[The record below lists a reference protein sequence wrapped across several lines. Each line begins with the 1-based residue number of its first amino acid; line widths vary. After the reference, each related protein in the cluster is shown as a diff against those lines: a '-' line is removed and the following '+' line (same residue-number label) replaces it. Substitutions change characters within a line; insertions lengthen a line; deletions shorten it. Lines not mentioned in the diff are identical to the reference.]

1 MTEQETEVLVL
12 IDTFIHDISS
22 QNIIET
28 SVVVDRLLDI
38 RLAAIT
44 TAPV

>member
-12 IDTFIHDISS
+12 IDAFIHDISS

-28 SVVVDRLLDI
+28 SVVIDRLLDI
-38 RLAAIT
+38 RLVALTA
-44 TAPV
+44 APV

>member
-12 IDTFIHDISS
+12 IDTFIHDISW

-38 RLAAIT
+38 RLAVIS

>member
-12 IDTFIHDISS
+12 IDAFIHDISS

-38 RLAAIT
+38 RLAAIS